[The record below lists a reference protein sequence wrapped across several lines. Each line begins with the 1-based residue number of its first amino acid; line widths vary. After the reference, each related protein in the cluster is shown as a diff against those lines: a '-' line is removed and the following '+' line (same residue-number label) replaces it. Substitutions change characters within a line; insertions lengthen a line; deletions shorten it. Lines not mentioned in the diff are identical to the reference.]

1 MTKFSKFGKN
11 GLSGL
16 GYRSIQFSQDQ
27 RRIKARAKLKD
38 LKIQGCFEAWKMIK
52 KYQWAKMEEIQA
64 QSRGRKNQT
73 IWFGIPEY
81 PFFPE

>member
-1 MTKFSKFGKN
+1 VRCYRHSCCEADGQLERALEITQIHINFLLMTKFSKFGKN

-52 KYQWAKMEEIQA
+52 KYQ
-64 QSRGRKNQT
+64 
-73 IWFGIPEY
+73 
-81 PFFPE
+81 